1 MLFNSFEYALFLPFV
16 FFLYWFI
23 GSKNLKVQ
31 NAFILF
37 SSYLFYSFWDW
48 RFLFLIFSSSI
59 LDYIVAIKI
68 YESQNSKFKK
78 LALFTSV
85 FWNIGILFIF
95 KYYNFFTKSF
105 SELFGFE
112 NHYFINILLPVGLSF
127 YTFQTLSYTI
137 DVYKGKLTP
146 TNRVLEFL
154 TFVSFFPQ
162 LVAGPI
168 ERASKLLPQ
177 FFKNRQFSTLHF
189 SNGLRQILWGLFK
202 KIVIADNLAI
212 AVNMYFSSPYDYQ
225 SLELF
230 TALILFYFQI
240 YCDFSGYVDIAIGTA
255 KLFGFD
261 LSVNFKLPH
270 FAKSIPEF
278 WRKWNIT
285 LSTWFRDYVYVPLL
299 LNTKRSVVKISFG
312 LLITFILI
320 GFWHGANWTFI
331 IFGAIHGILMIIY
344 RYVPKINQ
352 EKVKNLGLTKI
363 YNITSIVICF
373 SLNSLAGV
381 FFRSENVQK
390 AFYILN
396 RIFSLIPD
404 YNFESIIG
412 LKILFLPLLL
422 IIEYFTR
429 KKEFPFLDIQNNV
442 NKPMR
447 WFIYYIFIFLI
458 IRYGGPQE
466 SFIYFQF

>member
-37 SSYLFYSFWDW
+37 SSYLFYAFWDW

-59 LDYIVAIKI
+59 LDYILAIKI

-85 FWNIGILFIF
+85 FWNIGVLFIF

-137 DVYKGKLTP
+137 DVYKGKITP

-177 FFKNRQFSTLHF
+177 FFKNRQFSTLQF

-212 AVNMYFSSPYDYQ
+212 AVNMYFSSPNDYQ

-299 LNTKRSVVKISFG
+299 LDTKRSVVKISFG

-344 RYVPKINQ
+344 RYIPKINQ

-363 YNITSIVICF
+363 YNITSILICF

-429 KKEFPFLDIQNNV
+429 KKEFPFLDIQNNLS
-442 NKPMR
+442 KPMR